1 MTARN
6 PKDGSVATDESPMER
21 RRTGWIRLAVASGA
35 TAAGLAALLAG
46 AAFGLQAVTLP
57 RPSQD
62 QLLAAQTLR
71 WLTAQ
76 HGIKSTTLVRGQRV
90 SSICVN
96 ATIGPLPAYPKR
108 LHASLLVTGH
118 RRLVETRFAS
128 FRLGS
133 TVREEDGPLPTI
145 QAVLAGCPRALG
157 RRIGRFLDDRA
168 PIRAERV
175 LRRGM
180 PMLRLSFK
188 HGGSRLI
195 LLVDPH
201 TFAPVAVRIPRLRT
215 GWSYLA
221 RARLKDLVRPEL
233 RLSRRLRLIVKEE
246 A

>member
-1 MTARN
+1 MKRG
-6 PKDGSVATDESPMER
+6 K
-21 RRTGWIRLAVASGA
+21 TGWIRLAVASGA
-35 TAAGLAALLAG
+35 TAAGFAALLAG

-57 RPSQD
+57 RPSD
-62 QLLAAQTLR
+62 NQLLAARTLH

-76 HGIKSTTLVRGQRV
+76 NAIKSTAFVGGERV

-96 ATIGPLPAYPKR
+96 ATIGPLPAYPER
-108 LHASLLVTGH
+108 LHASLLVTGR

-133 TVREEDGPLPTI
+133 TMREEDGPLPTVR
-145 QAVLAGCPRALG
+145 AVLAGCPRALG

-168 PIRAERV
+168 PVHAERV
-175 LRRGM
+175 FLRGAT
-180 PMLRLSFK
+180 MLCLAFRQ
-188 HGGSRLI
+188 GDSRL
-195 LLVDPH
+195 LVIVNPR

-221 RARLKDLVRPEL
+221 RAQRRDLIRPEL

>member
-1 MTARN
+1 MKRG
-6 PKDGSVATDESPMER
+6 K
-21 RRTGWIRLAVASGA
+21 TGWIRLAVASGA

-57 RPSQD
+57 RPSHD
-62 QLLAAQTLR
+62 QLLAAKSLR

-76 HGIKSTTLVRGQRV
+76 HAIKSTALIRGGRV

-108 LHASLLVTGH
+108 LHASLVVTGR
-118 RRLVETRFAS
+118 RRLVESRFAS
-128 FRLGS
+128 FRLGT

-168 PIRAERV
+168 PVRAERV
-175 LRRGM
+175 FLRGAT
-180 PMLRLSFK
+180 MLRLSFAR
-188 HGGSRLI
+188 GDSRLLVI
-195 LLVDPH
+195 VDPR

-221 RARLKDLVRPEL
+221 RPKGRDLARPKL
-233 RLSRRLRLIVKEE
+233 RLSRRLRQIVKEE

>member
-1 MTARN
+1 MTRG
-6 PKDGSVATDESPMER
+6 K
-21 RRTGWIRLAVASGA
+21 TGWIRLAVASAA

-57 RPSQD
+57 RPSVN
-62 QLLAAQTLR
+62 QLLAAKTLH

-76 HGIKSTTLVRGQRV
+76 HAIKSTAFVRGERV

-96 ATIGPLPAYPKR
+96 ATIGPLHAYPKR
-108 LHASLLVTGH
+108 LHASLLVTGN

-128 FRLGS
+128 FRLES
-133 TVREEDGPLPTI
+133 TVREKDGPLPTV

-168 PIRAERV
+168 PVHADHV
-175 LRRGM
+175 FLRGAT
-180 PMLRLSFK
+180 MLRLGFRRG
-188 HGGSRLI
+188 HSRL
-195 LLVDPH
+195 LVIVNPR
-201 TFAPVAVRIPRLRT
+201 TFVPVAVRIPRLGT

-221 RARLKDLVRPEL
+221 RAKRHDLDGPEL
-233 RLSRRLRLIVKEE
+233 RLSPQLRLVVKEE

>member
-1 MTARN
+1 M
-6 PKDGSVATDESPMER
+6 ATTEPPMKR
-21 RRTGWIRLAVASGA
+21 GKGWIRLAVASGA

-57 RPSQD
+57 RPSHD
-62 QLLAAQTLR
+62 QLLAAQSLR

-76 HGIKSTTLVRGQRV
+76 HAIKSTRLVRGHRV
-90 SSICVN
+90 SSVCVN
-96 ATIGPLPAYPKR
+96 ARIGPLQGYPKTLR
-108 LHASLLVTGH
+108 ASLLVTGR

-133 TVREEDGPLPTI
+133 TLREEDGPLPTI
-145 QAVLAGCPRALG
+145 RAVLAGCPRALG

-168 PIRAERV
+168 TVRAKRV
-175 LRRGM
+175 LVRDA

-188 HGGSRLI
+188 HGNSRLVLI
-195 LLVDPH
+195 VKPRTL
-201 TFAPVAVRIPRLRT
+201 APVAIRIPRLRT

-221 RARLKDLVRPEL
+221 RANRRDLARTEL
-233 RLSRRLRLIVKEE
+233 RLSRRLRLTVKEE